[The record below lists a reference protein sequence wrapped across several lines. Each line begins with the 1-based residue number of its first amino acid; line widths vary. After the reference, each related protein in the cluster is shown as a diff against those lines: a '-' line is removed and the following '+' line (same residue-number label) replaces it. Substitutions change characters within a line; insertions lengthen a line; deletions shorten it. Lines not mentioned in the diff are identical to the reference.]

1 MPTIV
6 YFPLETVCNFN
17 DKLIYDFQSTTYRGK
32 YGLPRGV
39 TGRRAAI
46 KWLLKRTSSKTRGIL
61 YFADDDNTYDLR
73 LFNELLKID
82 SHHGVGMFPVGMAPP
97 FLIPIK
103 PVIRVKAVVGGRGCG
118 GHTRLILTYSDI
130 I

>member
-6 YFPLETVCNFN
+6 YFSIKRVCNFN
-17 DKLIYDFQSTTYRGK
+17 DKLIYYFQSTTYRGK

-103 PVIRVKAVVGGRGCG
+103 LVIRVKVVGRWVGVGDTLG
-118 GHTRLILTYSDI
+118 
-130 I
+130 

>member
-1 MPTIV
+1 M
-6 YFPLETVCNFN
+6 YFSIKRVCNFN
-17 DKLIYDFQSTTYRGK
+17 DKLIYYFQSTTYRGK

-82 SHHGVGMFPVGMAPP
+82 SHHGVGMFPVGMA
-97 FLIPIK
+97 LISYLPIK
-103 PVIRVKAVVGGRGCG
+103 PVWEEEMCG
-118 GHTRLILTYSDI
+118 WGERANVDLVT
-130 I
+130 

>member
-1 MPTIV
+1 MDFFTRLTHKKTPQNNFSCQNFSSENY
-6 YFPLETVCNFN
+6 YF
-17 DKLIYDFQSTTYRGK
+17 FQSTTYRGK

-82 SHHGVGMFPVGMAPP
+82 SHHGVGMFPVGMAP
-97 FLIPIK
+97 IS
-103 PVIRVKAVVGGRGCG
+103 
-118 GHTRLILTYSDI
+118 SD
-130 I
+130 